1 LKFALT
7 SAQLAADERRGMKY
21 LITGGSGYI
30 GSRLVEL
37 LGQREDTERVVIAD
51 LRPPAVPWPKSAYVE
66 MDVRD
71 PAMAKLVELEQ
82 PDALVHLA
90 FVLNPLRDERLMY
103 DIDVNGTHNVL
114 EAASRAGTEHVL
126 VASSTTAYGAWPDNP
141 VPLPEEHPVRGMPNY
156 EYARDKTEMDR
167 MCQLWAARH
176 PDRAMTIVRPCIVF
190 GPNVDN
196 YIIRIWL
203 TAPFMLLV
211 DGIDAEIQYVH
222 ENDVVDAL
230 SRLLIERKAGIFNLT
245 GDGTL
250 KTSEA
255 AQIAGLK
262 TRSVGYRGYRRLA
275 SAFWRLR
282 VPRVEAPPGQIDFFR
297 YPWIAANDKIK
308 AELDWQPRYTSRET
322 FEIALRAKGK
332 AAAPEVDAVR
342 SPVAVA
348 G

>member
-1 LKFALT
+1 
-7 SAQLAADERRGMKY
+7 MKY
-21 LITGGSGYI
+21 FITGGSGYI

-37 LGQREDTERVVIAD
+37 LVGREETERVVIAD
-51 LRPPAVPWPKSAYVE
+51 LRHPPVPWPKSAYVE

-71 PAMAKLVELEQ
+71 PSMSRLMELER
-82 PDALVHLA
+82 PDVLVHLA
-90 FVLNPLRDERLMY
+90 FILNPLRDERLMY

-114 EAASRAGTEHVL
+114 EAAAGAGTEQVL

-203 TAPFMLLV
+203 TAPFMPLV
-211 DGIDAEIQYVH
+211 DGIDADIQYVH
-222 ENDVVDAL
+222 ESDLVEAM
-230 SRLLIERKAGIFNLT
+230 SRLLVQRKAGIFNVT

-255 AQIAGLK
+255 AEIAGLK
-262 TRSVGYRGYRRLA
+262 TREVAYKGYHRLM
-275 SAFWRLR
+275 SALWRLR
-282 VPRVEAPPGQIDFFR
+282 VPRAEAPPGQIDFFR
-297 YPWIAANDKIK
+297 YPWIASNEKVK
-308 AELDWQPRYTSRET
+308 STLEWQPRYTSRDAFET
-322 FEIALRAKGK
+322 ALRAKGK
-332 AAAPEVDAVR
+332 AAAPEVDAAR